1 MARSQYLIE
10 LKSELE
16 LQLGEVSAEM
26 LSACLN
32 LVDYVSIAP
41 LKKMHLTFV
50 DLYKHV
56 DQSISEDIFYN
67 AVFYLTK
74 KNINVLTQKFE
85 AYNSAI
91 DRYEAILESEDIK
104 EILDS
109 IASGEYVHPLNGNI
123 LTAEEFS
130 KQVLTFFS

>member
-1 MARSQYLIE
+1 MQQSR
-10 LKSELE
+10 
-16 LQLGEVSAEM
+16 
-26 LSACLN
+26 LN

-130 KQVLTFFS
+130 KQVLTFFSPSQVFVSNLYAH

>member
-1 MARSQYLIE
+1 M
-10 LKSELE
+10 
-16 LQLGEVSAEM
+16 
-26 LSACLN
+26 
-32 LVDYVSIAP
+32 
-41 LKKMHLTFV
+41 
-50 DLYKHV
+50 
-56 DQSISEDIFYN
+56 
-67 AVFYLTK
+67 
-74 KNINVLTQKFE
+74 TQKFE

-130 KQVLTFFS
+130 KQVLTFFSPSQVFVSNLYAH